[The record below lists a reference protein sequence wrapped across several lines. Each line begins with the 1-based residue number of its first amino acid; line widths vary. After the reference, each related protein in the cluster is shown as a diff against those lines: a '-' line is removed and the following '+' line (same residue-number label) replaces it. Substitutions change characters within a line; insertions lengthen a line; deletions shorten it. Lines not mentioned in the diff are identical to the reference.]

1 MIAEQGET
9 MRCANRFCIYY
20 RKGRCLAED
29 ISINS
34 AGVCEDCVYV
44 EIDERDLQAR
54 RANLLEKMQ
63 RQYQRQAN
71 YEQFHLAEIQDI
83 VQQIIADQ
91 KEEKG
96 PDEETDP

>member
-1 MIAEQGET
+1 
-9 MRCANRFCIYY
+9 
-20 RKGRCLAED
+20 
-29 ISINS
+29 
-34 AGVCEDCVYV
+34 
-44 EIDERDLQAR
+44 
-54 RANLLEKMQ
+54 MQ